1 MLAALFLVGWAAP
14 PAAAHPHAWIDVRV
28 DVLFESGRIVG
39 LRQTWLFDEYYTAFA
54 TEGFDRDR
62 DGKPDRDQL
71 DALLAENLR
80 NLADYDTFTSVTA
93 AGQRVAVAA
102 PVEASSRMVGS
113 RLEMTFLLPLK
124 SPARTDGVVEYAIFD
139 PTYYIEMLHADAPD
153 AVWLVGAPEGCR
165 HEIVAPS
172 PSIETVTLA
181 QALDRTQKGGD
192 GLGAQFAE
200 RVEIRCGR

>member
-1 MLAALFLVGWAAP
+1 MMAVPPSPESRVLIRLIVLAVLVLAGWPVP

-28 DVLFESGRIVG
+28 AVLFEAGRIVG

-62 DGKPDRDQL
+62 DGRPDRDQL

-80 NLADYDTFTSVTA
+80 NLADYDTFTRVTA

-113 RLEMTFLLPLK
+113 RLEMSFRLPLK
-124 SPARTDGVVEYAIFD
+124 DRKSTRLNSSHRT
-139 PTYYIEMLHADAPD
+139 
-153 AVWLVGAPEGCR
+153 
-165 HEIVAPS
+165 
-172 PSIETVTLA
+172 
-181 QALDRTQKGGD
+181 
-192 GLGAQFAE
+192 
-200 RVEIRCGR
+200 